1 MEVEHNVAQLLKSP
15 IGATQHK
22 SIEAD
27 IAVLDEDIELVGPVT
42 GRVCLLRTDAGI
54 LVQGRVQ
61 AEVELPCSRCLAPF
75 VFSLAAAVEEEFQ
88 ASEVFASDNRASDA
102 AEDTALLIDE
112 HHVLDLGEVIRQQ
125 LLLALPIRPVCRS
138 DCAGLCSQC
147 GQNLNEG
154 PCECTEKEDPRWSVL
169 QRLRFSEESGEGVD

>member
-1 MEVEHNVAQLLKSP
+1 VRYNVAQLLKGP

-22 SIEAD
+22 SIEAG
-27 IAVLDEDIELVGPVT
+27 IAVLDEDIELVSPVT

-61 AEVELPCSRCLAPF
+61 AEVELPCSRCLTPL
-75 VFSLAAAVEEEFQ
+75 VLSLATAVEEEFQ
-88 ASEVFASDNRASDA
+88 ASGRFAADNRASDE
-102 AEDTALLIDE
+102 AEDTALVIDE

-154 PCECTEKEDPRWSVL
+154 PCECTEEEDARWSVL
-169 QRLRFSEESGEGVD
+169 HRLRFSEESGEGVD